1 METAI
6 GRKAAVSDRM
16 QAAMQQWSILYS
28 DISEKEEQKKG
39 LHLASSICTEFSRLI
54 FAESELRIDGN
65 GKTASFLQDLLE
77 RFLPILQTN
86 FGMGLA
92 LGGLT
97 IKPYFANGEV
107 CMSMIPADRIFP
119 LSFSEYGTLM
129 DTVFVEPYVQGDIY
143 YTRLEYHTFQSEQH
157 IAHIDHY
164 TFRSQQAD
172 MLGVPCELSETP
184 WKGLEPFSNIS
195 ANAPLF
201 GYFKVPKANTVDP
214 TSPMGVSVFA
224 TAIPQILQAD
234 KLWDSILWEYE
245 SKETAIFATQDMFN
259 RFDCMSEHDKRLYKM
274 LMHGEEG
281 KIVPFS
287 PEIRDGSLFNGFQHI
302 LQRIEFACHF
312 AYGTLSEPVETEKT
326 ATEIK
331 MAKQRSYIFVSA
343 LQKQVETA
351 IRQALQAA
359 AVLAAYHGMIPSSDF
374 TLSCNWG
381 DSVLEDTDARFQRHL
396 QLAQAGYLKPEILI
410 AEEYG
415 CDTERALEMIPQQ
428 PSAADFS
435 LFGGDR

>member
-1 METAI
+1 
-6 GRKAAVSDRM
+6 
-16 QAAMQQWSILYS
+16 MQQWDILYS
-28 DISEKEEQKKG
+28 DISEKGEQKKG
-39 LHLASSICTEFSRLI
+39 LHLANSICTEFSRLI
-54 FAESELRIDGN
+54 FAESELKIDGD
-65 GKTASFLQDLLE
+65 GETANFLQNLLD
-77 RFLPILQTN
+77 RFSPILQTN

-97 IKPYFANGEV
+97 IKPYFANGEI
-107 CMSMIPADRIFP
+107 CMSMIPADRMFP
-119 LSFSEYGTLM
+119 VTFSAYGSLR
-129 DTVFVEPYVQGDIY
+129 DTVFVEPYVQGDVY
-143 YTRLEYHTFQSEQH
+143 YTRLEYHTFQPDNQICS
-157 IAHIDHY
+157 IANY
-164 TFRSQQAD
+164 TFRSHQAD
-172 MLGVPCELSETP
+172 TLGVPCELSETP
-184 WKGLEPFSNIS
+184 WNGLEPFSNIS

-201 GYFKVPKANTVDP
+201 GYFKVPKANTVDR

-224 TAIPQILQAD
+224 AAIPQILQAD
-234 KLWDSILWEYE
+234 KLWNSILWEYA
-245 SKETAIFATQDMFN
+245 SKETMIFATQDMFN
-259 RFDCMSEHDKRLYKM
+259 RFDRMSEHEKRLYKM

-281 KIVPFS
+281 KVVPFS
-287 PEIRDGSLFNGFQHI
+287 PDIRDSSLFNGLNHI

-331 MAKQRSYIFVSA
+331 MAKQRSYVFVSA
-343 LQKQVETA
+343 LQQQTETA

-359 AVLAAYHGMIPSSDF
+359 AVLAVYHGLIPSSDF

-410 AEEYG
+410 SEEYG
-415 CDTERALEMIPQQ
+415 CDEEKALEMIPEK
-428 PSAADFS
+428 PSTADFS

>member
-1 METAI
+1 M
-6 GRKAAVSDRM
+6 
-16 QAAMQQWSILYS
+16 
-28 DISEKEEQKKG
+28 QKKM
-39 LHLASSICTEFSRLI
+39 
-54 FAESELRIDGN
+54 DG
-65 GKTASFLQDLLE
+65 
-77 RFLPILQTN
+77 
-86 FGMGLA
+86 
-92 LGGLT
+92 
-97 IKPYFANGEV
+97 
-107 CMSMIPADRIFP
+107 AD
-119 LSFSEYGTLM
+119 T
-129 DTVFVEPYVQGDIY
+129 
-143 YTRLEYHTFQSEQH
+143 
-157 IAHIDHY
+157 
-164 TFRSQQAD
+164 
-172 MLGVPCELSETP
+172 LGVPCELSETP

-201 GYFKVPKANTVDP
+201 GYFKVPKANTVDR
-214 TSPMGVSVFA
+214 TSPMGISVFSA
-224 TAIPQILQAD
+224 AIPQILQAD
-234 KLWDSILWEYE
+234 KLWDSILWEYA
-245 SKETAIFATQDMFN
+245 SKETAIFAMQDMFN
-259 RFDCMSEHDKRLYKM
+259 RFDRMSEHDKRLYKV

-287 PEIRDGSLFNGFQHI
+287 PEIRDSSLFNGLNHI

-331 MAKQRSYIFVSA
+331 MAKQRSYVFVSA
-343 LQKQVETA
+343 LQKQAETA

-359 AVLAAYHGMIPSSDF
+359 AVLAVYHGMIPSSDF

-410 AEEYG
+410 SEEYG

>member
-1 METAI
+1 
-6 GRKAAVSDRM
+6 
-16 QAAMQQWSILYS
+16 MQQWDILYS
-28 DISEKEEQKKG
+28 DISEKGEQKKG
-39 LHLASSICTEFSRLI
+39 LHLANSICTEFSRLI
-54 FAESELRIDGN
+54 FAESELKIDGA
-65 GKTASFLQDLLE
+65 GETANFLQNLLD
-77 RFLPILQTN
+77 RFSPILQTN

-97 IKPYFANGEV
+97 IKPYFANGEI
-107 CMSMIPADRIFP
+107 CMSMIPADRMFP
-119 LSFSEYGTLM
+119 VTFSAYGSLR
-129 DTVFVEPYVQGDIY
+129 DTVFVEPYVQGDVY
-143 YTRLEYHTFQSEQH
+143 YTRLEYHTFQPDNQICS
-157 IAHIDHY
+157 IANY
-164 TFRSQQAD
+164 TFRSHQAD
-172 MLGVPCELSETP
+172 TLGVPCELSETP
-184 WKGLEPFSNIS
+184 WNGLEPFSNIS

-201 GYFKVPKANTVDP
+201 GYFKVPKANTVDR

-224 TAIPQILQAD
+224 AAIPQILQAD
-234 KLWDSILWEYE
+234 KLWNSILWEYA
-245 SKETAIFATQDMFN
+245 SKETMIFATQDMFN
-259 RFDCMSEHDKRLYKM
+259 RFDRMSEHEKRLYKM

-281 KIVPFS
+281 KVVPFS
-287 PEIRDGSLFNGFQHI
+287 PDIRDSSLFNGLNHI

-331 MAKQRSYIFVSA
+331 MAKQRSYVFVSA
-343 LQKQVETA
+343 LQQQTETA

-359 AVLAAYHGMIPSSDF
+359 AVLAVYHGLIPSSDF

-396 QLAQAGYLKPEILI
+396 QLTQAGYLKPEILI

-415 CDTERALEMIPQQ
+415 CDTEKALEMMPQQ

>member
-1 METAI
+1 
-6 GRKAAVSDRM
+6 M
-16 QAAMQQWSILYS
+16 QAAMQQWDILYS
-28 DISEKEEQKKG
+28 DISEKGEQKKG
-39 LHLASSICTEFSRLI
+39 LHLANSICTEFSRLI
-54 FAESELRIDGN
+54 FAESELKIDGT
-65 GKTASFLQDLLE
+65 GETANFLQNLLD
-77 RFLPILQTN
+77 RFSPILQTN

-97 IKPYFANGEV
+97 IKPYFANGEI
-107 CMSMIPADRIFP
+107 CMSMIPADRMFP
-119 LSFSEYGTLM
+119 VTFSEYGSLR
-129 DTVFVEPYVQGDIY
+129 DTVFVEPYVQGDVY
-143 YTRLEYHTFQSEQH
+143 YTRLEYHTFQPDNQICS
-157 IAHIDHY
+157 IANY
-164 TFRSQQAD
+164 TFRSHQED
-172 MLGVPCELSETP
+172 TLGVPCELSETP
-184 WKGLEPFSNIS
+184 WNGLEPFSNIS

-201 GYFKVPKANTVDP
+201 GYFKVPKANTVDR

-224 TAIPQILQAD
+224 AAIPQILQAD
-234 KLWDSILWEYE
+234 KLWNSILWEYA
-245 SKETAIFATQDMFN
+245 SKETMIFATQDMFN
-259 RFDCMSEHDKRLYKM
+259 RFDRMSEHEKRLYKM

-281 KIVPFS
+281 KVVPFS
-287 PEIRDGSLFNGFQHI
+287 PDIRDSSLFNGLNHI

-331 MAKQRSYIFVSA
+331 MAKQRSYVFVSA
-343 LQKQVETA
+343 LQQQTETA

-359 AVLAAYHGMIPSSDF
+359 AVLAVYHGMIPSSDF

-396 QLAQAGYLKPEILI
+396 QLTQAGYLKPEILI

-415 CDTERALEMIPQQ
+415 CDTEKALEMMPQQ

>member
-1 METAI
+1 
-6 GRKAAVSDRM
+6 
-16 QAAMQQWSILYS
+16 MQQWNILYS
-28 DISEKEEQKKG
+28 DISEKGEQKKG
-39 LHLASSICTEFSRLI
+39 LHLANSICTEFSRLI
-54 FAESELRIDGN
+54 FAESELKIDGAGEAAN
-65 GKTASFLQDLLE
+65 FLQNLLD
-77 RFLPILQTN
+77 RFSPILQTN

-97 IKPYFANGEV
+97 IKPYFANGEI
-107 CMSMIPADRIFP
+107 CMSMIPADRMFP
-119 LSFSEYGTLM
+119 VTFSEYGSLR
-129 DTVFVEPYVQGDIY
+129 DTVFVEPYVQGDVY
-143 YTRLEYHTFQSEQH
+143 YTRLEYHTFQPDNQICS
-157 IAHIDHY
+157 IANY
-164 TFRSQQAD
+164 TFRSHQAD
-172 MLGVPCELSETP
+172 TLGVPCELSETP
-184 WKGLEPFSNIS
+184 WDGLEPFSNIS

-201 GYFKVPKANTVDP
+201 GYFKVPKANTVDR

-224 TAIPQILQAD
+224 AAIPQILQAD
-234 KLWDSILWEYE
+234 KLWNSILWEYA
-245 SKETAIFATQDMFN
+245 SKETMIFATQDMFN
-259 RFDCMSEHDKRLYKM
+259 RFDKMSEHDKRLYKM

-281 KIVPFS
+281 KVVPFS
-287 PEIRDGSLFNGFQHI
+287 PDIRDSSLFNGLNHI

-331 MAKQRSYIFVSA
+331 MAKQRSYVFVSA
-343 LQKQVETA
+343 LQQQTETA

-359 AVLAAYHGMIPSSDF
+359 AVLAVYHGLIPSSDF

-396 QLAQAGYLKPEILI
+396 QLTQAGYLKPEILI

-415 CDTERALEMIPQQ
+415 CDTEKALEMMPQQ